1 MIGRCAWAALQEL
14 LTEAQPPPPPAASG
28 GGGGNP
34 LADPEAA
41 AALFKD
47 PVRLQKLLQDN
58 PALISVLKSRLG
70 M

>member
-1 MIGRCAWAALQEL
+1 MG
-14 LTEAQPPPPPAASG
+14 SG
-28 GGGGNP
+28 GSDNP

-58 PALISVLKSRLG
+58 PALISVLKSRLK

>member
-1 MIGRCAWAALQEL
+1 MK
-14 LTEAQPPPPPAASG
+14 TEAPAAGQG
-28 GGGGNP
+28 GGGGGGSNP